1 MTTPNSANT
10 GSSGQ
15 VFGRPADR
23 DEIEAIRRM
32 ADDAGTTLATVKLDS
47 PGLPKEFA
55 VLIDRKSG
63 TAKSIKT
70 LIEEFRERPARKIG
84 TAKAFT
90 LESFVDLTNRHKT
103 PESVIFADTNWRQ
116 PSLTTVIDYHTK
128 DAAGP
133 PDNGKHRIHYEFPL
147 SEEWAA
153 WMGLDGQ
160 QMDQKAFAEWIEEH
174 LPELAAPTAA
184 EVDEL
189 EKTFNMTV
197 ASPNKMVMLSRGL
210 QVNVESRVKTS
221 TTLQSGEGELLFE
234 EEHRDAAGNKLSVPG
249 LFILAIPPFFMGEP
263 VRMPVRLRYR
273 VIAGQVKWTFKIFRP
288 DVYIT
293 TQIEE
298 DLATAAQKTG
308 LPHFRGKPEMSA

>member
-1 MTTPNSANT
+1 MTTTTEIAPALLET
-10 GSSGQ
+10 SG
-15 VFGRPADR
+15 PID
-23 DEIEAIRRM
+23 IEAIRRM
-32 ADDAGTTLATVKLDS
+32 ADDAGTSIEPVEIDALGIKGS
-47 PGLPKEFA
+47 FPI
-55 VLIDRKSG
+55 LIDRKSG
-63 TAKSIKT
+63 AAKSLKP
-70 LIEEFRERPARKIG
+70 LIEEYRDRPARKSGI
-84 TAKAFT
+84 AKVFT
-90 LESFVDLTNRHKT
+90 LDSFVDLTNRHKT
-103 PESVIFADTNWRQ
+103 ADSVIFADTNWRQ
-116 PSLTTVIDYHTK
+116 PSLTTVVDYHTK
-128 DAAGP
+128 DATGLA
-133 PDNGKHRIHYEFPL
+133 DNGKHRIHYEFPL
-147 SEEWAA
+147 SEEWDA
-153 WMGLDGQ
+153 WMRLDGQ

-184 EVDEL
+184 EVEEL

-249 LFILAIPPFFMGEP
+249 LFVLAIPPFFMGQP

-298 DLATAAQKTG
+298 DLAKAAQATD

>member
-1 MTTPNSANT
+1 MTTTKEVT
-10 GSSGQ
+10 GELIAASG
-15 VFGRPADR
+15 PLD
-23 DEIEAIRRM
+23 IEAIRRM
-32 ADDAGTTLATVKLDS
+32 ADDAGTSVETVEIDA
-47 PGLPKEFA
+47 PGIKGVFPI
-55 VLIDRKSG
+55 LIDRKSG
-63 TAKSIKT
+63 AAKSIKT
-70 LIEEFRERPARKIG
+70 LVEEYRHRPERKSG
-84 TAKAFT
+84 VAKVFT
-90 LESFVDLTNRHKT
+90 LDSFVDLTNRHKT
-103 PESVIFADTNWRQ
+103 SDSVIFADTNWRQ
-116 PSLTTVIDYHTK
+116 PSLTTVVDYHTK
-128 DAAGP
+128 DASGP
-133 PDNGKHRIHYEFPL
+133 ADNGKHRIHYEFPL
-147 SEEWAA
+147 SEEWDA
-153 WMGLDGQ
+153 WMRLDGQ

-184 EVDEL
+184 EVEEL

-249 LFILAIPPFFMGEP
+249 LFVLAIPPFFMGQP

-298 DLATAAQKTG
+298 DLAKAAQATD
-308 LPHFRGKPEMSA
+308 LPHFRGKPEVSA

>member
-1 MTTPNSANT
+1 MTITTEVPGELIAA
-10 GSSGQ
+10 SG
-15 VFGRPADR
+15 PLD
-23 DEIEAIRRM
+23 IEAIRRL
-32 ADDAGTTLATVKLDS
+32 ADAAGTTIEMFEIEAVGIS
-47 PGLPKEFA
+47 GEFPI
-55 VLIDRKSG
+55 LIDRKSG
-63 TAKSIKT
+63 TAKSIKA
-70 LIEEFRERPARKIG
+70 LLEEYRERPARKTGI
-84 TAKAFT
+84 AKVFT
-90 LESFVDLTNRHKT
+90 LDSFIDLTNRHKT
-103 PESVIFADTNWRQ
+103 AESAIFADTNWRQ
-116 PSLTTVIDYHTK
+116 PSLTSVIDYHTK
-128 DAAGP
+128 NAGGP
-133 PDNGKHRIHYEFPL
+133 ADNGKHRVHYEFPL
-147 SEEWAA
+147 SEEWDA
-153 WMGLDGQ
+153 WIKLDGQ

-174 LPELAAPTAA
+174 LPELAAPTAD

-273 VIAGQVKWTFKIFRP
+273 VSGGQVKWVFKIFRP

-293 TQIEE
+293 TQIES
-298 DLATAAQKTG
+298 DLAKAAEATD

>member
-1 MTTPNSANT
+1 MTTTTETSTAPLEI
-10 GSSGQ
+10 SG
-15 VFGRPADR
+15 PLD
-23 DEIEAIRRM
+23 IEAIRRM
-32 ADDAGTTLATVKLDS
+32 ADDSGTSVYPVEIDALGMKGAF
-47 PGLPKEFA
+47 PI
-55 VLIDRKSG
+55 LIDRKSG
-63 TAKSIKT
+63 AARSLKP
-70 LIEEFRERPARKIG
+70 LIEEYRDRPARKTG
-84 TAKAFT
+84 VAKVFT

-103 PESVIFADTNWRQ
+103 AESAIFADTNWRQ
-116 PSLTTVIDYHTK
+116 PSLTTVVDYHTK

-133 PDNGKHRIHYEFPL
+133 ADNGKHRIHYEFPL

-184 EVDEL
+184 EIDEL

-197 ASPNKMVMLSRGL
+197 ATPNKMVMLSRGL
-210 QVNVESRVKTS
+210 QVNVESRVKNS
-221 TTLQSGEGELLFE
+221 TTLQSGEGEILFE

-249 LFILAIPPFFMGEP
+249 LFVLAIPPFFMGEP

-273 VIAGQVKWTFKIFRP
+273 VNSGQVKWMFKIFRP

-293 TQIEE
+293 TQIEA
-298 DLATAAQKTG
+298 DLARAAEATD
-308 LPHFRGKPEMSA
+308 LPHFRGKPEMPA